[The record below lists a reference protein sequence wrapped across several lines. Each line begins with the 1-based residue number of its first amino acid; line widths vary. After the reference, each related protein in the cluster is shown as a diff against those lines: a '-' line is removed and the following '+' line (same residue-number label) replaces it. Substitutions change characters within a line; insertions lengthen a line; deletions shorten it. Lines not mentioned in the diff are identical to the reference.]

1 MMCIHAKNRV
11 SIHLSGKSMRGA
23 RQAPAHGCCG
33 VDVVSPA
40 SHERFVI
47 GASAGDERR
56 RRYGERIAQGYTWLV
71 YDTLDLLPHLLAGV
85 DVEAVVVDLLR
96 WAPVEAAPVLHE
108 LRRRW
113 PGLRILGV
121 YEPSAEAL

>member
-1 MMCIHAKNRV
+1 AWRILRFPSRARSLMMCIHAKNRV

-23 RQAPAHGCCG
+23 RQAPAHGCRG

-40 SHERFVI
+40 GHERFVI
-47 GASAGDERR
+47 GAIAGDERR

-85 DVEAVVVDLLR
+85 DVEAVVVDLLL
-96 WAPVEAAPVLHE
+96 WA
-108 LRRRW
+108 
-113 PGLRILGV
+113 
-121 YEPSAEAL
+121 